1 MSDETK
7 EIIRD
12 GGWEDKETTDSW
24 AKTLYEA
31 DETKGSFWDKVND
44 DYIPPKVK
52 AIELERE
59 YDKNS
64 TPEIS
69 IMDDDK
75 IVVLHKEPPNEITQ
89 GINNVYTSMSNL
101 IKEKNRRYGNSV
113 MEPLGIFNSYVSEL
127 NDESLN
133 GILIRLDD
141 KLKRIKNS
149 KKLRKNDVSDLM
161 GYLAFLCVNKG
172 WEDFTDLLD

>member
-1 MSDETK
+1 MSNELK
-7 EIIRD
+7 EDIRD
-12 GGWEDKETTDSW
+12 KI
-24 AKTLYEA
+24 
-31 DETKGSFWDKVND
+31 NNN
-44 DYIPPKVK
+44 YIPPKNKV
-52 AIELERE
+52 IELEKK
-59 YDKNS
+59 YNKGL

-75 IVVLHKEPPNEITQ
+75 IEVRATKEKLIILDETTSESLEKEPPAEITQ

-101 IKEKNRRYGNSV
+101 VKEKNRRYGNSV
-113 MEPLGIFNSYVSEL
+113 MEPLGIFNSYVSEK
-127 NDESLN
+127 NNESLN

-161 GYLAFLCVNKG
+161 GYLAFLCVDKG
-172 WEDFTDLLD
+172 WTDFSDLLD

>member
-1 MSDETK
+1 MSDLNTLAY
-7 EIIRD
+7 
-12 GGWEDKETTDSW
+12 DKEVADTMG
-24 AKTLYEA
+24 EA
-31 DETKGSFWDKVND
+31 VTK
-44 DYIPPKVK
+44 
-52 AIELERE
+52 L
-59 YDKNS
+59 

-69 IMDDDK
+69 IYADDRN
-75 IVVLHKEPPNEITQ
+75 IVQLKTEPPERITE

-113 MEPLGIFNSYVSEL
+113 MEPLGIFNSYVSEH

-149 KKLRKNDVSDLM
+149 KELRKNDISDLM
-161 GYLAFLCVNKG
+161 GYLAFLCVERG
-172 WEDFTDLLD
+172 WEDFEDLLD